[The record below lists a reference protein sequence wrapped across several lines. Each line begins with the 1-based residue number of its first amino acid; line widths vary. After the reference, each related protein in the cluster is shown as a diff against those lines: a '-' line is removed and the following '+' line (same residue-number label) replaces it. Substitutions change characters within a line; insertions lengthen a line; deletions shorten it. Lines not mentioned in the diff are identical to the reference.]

1 MKQLF
6 FILMA
11 ALVLWSSCANNE
23 SGETAQQTPRAE
35 SGAVKFRQQ
44 YQKALSA
51 YLALKDA
58 LVSSDQ
64 GEAGQAATTL
74 KNVLAQLESALSEG
88 GLPEGWSIAHKTGTG
103 QVLDTVPPGVIGEQA
118 GYNDIAILTAPDGSR
133 YAVVVMIG
141 RTKRPVPERM
151 EMMHAVVGAV
161 EDYHYAALGQPKPTP
176 KPAQAPAPGE
186 TP

>member
-35 SGAVKFRQQ
+35 SGDVKFRQQ

-64 GEAGQAATTL
+64 GEAGQAAATL

-88 GLPEGWSIAHKTGTG
+88 GLPEGWNGRLSQLQSGCEKVAAAADLEGQRSAFLELSNAMIESAKAMGPLDKAMYVQHCPMAFDNSGGDWLSDSQEVFNPYFGDKMLHCGT
-103 QVLDTVPPGVIGEQA
+103 VKE
-118 GYNDIAILTAPDGSR
+118 
-133 YAVVVMIG
+133 
-141 RTKRPVPERM
+141 
-151 EMMHAVVGAV
+151 
-161 EDYHYAALGQPKPTP
+161 ALARK
-176 KPAQAPAPGE
+176 
-186 TP
+186 